1 MPIVLPP
8 KPTTSKALFEAAT
21 SLNNKLEKNAKR
33 AEVIADQKAKQ
44 AFKEEQSIM
53 EASMRRAT
61 MQKKYADFS
70 EAVKGKLLNTAIN
83 DIAVRAMTKINE
95 SLDREFFTTRDSAN
109 LAAICAS
116 FIHENGEASGMLYNL
131 KHRGQT
137 QFLSELA
144 KDIKST
150 HRTILEAIDT
160 MDPDSY
166 AVGDQVMTDYR
177 DKVKGEFG
185 QEELVDSIA
194 DRVVAAM
201 KDFMTQNAEDKQHII
216 DAMQATKDKM
226 EALKA
231 EGKPEEVQES
241 YKNLTRK
248 YITSIRES
256 KKGLFNEMVMTMSK
270 AVVKSDNQAV
280 KDTFMEGAHLDMEKI
295 VKSVATMY
303 TFVETVNSMNL
314 VKVDGDFV
322 KSLLE
327 SMSE

>member
-1 MPIVLPP
+1 MPIVFPP

-53 EASMRRAT
+53 ETSMRRAT

-83 DIAVRAMTKINE
+83 DIAVRAMAKINE

-166 AVGDQVMTDYR
+166 AVGDQVMADYR

-194 DRVVAAM
+194 DRVVTAM

-280 KDTFMEGAHLDMEKI
+280 KDTFMEGAHLNMEKI

-314 VKVDGDFV
+314 VKVDGEFV

>member
-8 KPTTSKALFEAAT
+8 KPTTSKALYEAVV
-21 SLNNKLEKNAKR
+21 SLNNKLEKNEKR
-33 AEVIADQKAKQ
+33 AQVIADQKAKK

-53 EASMRRAT
+53 EASMRRET

-83 DIAVRAMTKINE
+83 DIAVRAMVKINE
-95 SLDREFFTTRDSAN
+95 SLDREFFTTTDSNN

-150 HRTILEAIDT
+150 HRTILETIDT

-166 AVGDQVMTDYR
+166 AVGDQVMADYR

-280 KDTFMEGAHLDMEKI
+280 KDTFMEGAHLNMEKI

-314 VKVDGDFV
+314 VKVDGEFV

>member
-53 EASMRRAT
+53 ETSMRRAT

-83 DIAVRAMTKINE
+83 DIAVRAMAKINE

-160 MDPDSY
+160 MDPNSY
-166 AVGDQVMTDYR
+166 AVGDQVMADYR

-201 KDFMTQNAEDKQHII
+201 KDFMMQNAEDKQHII

-280 KDTFMEGAHLDMEKI
+280 KDTFMEGAHLNMEKI

-314 VKVDGDFV
+314 VKVDGEFV

>member
-53 EASMRRAT
+53 EASMHRAT

-83 DIAVRAMTKINE
+83 DIAVRAMAKINE

-166 AVGDQVMTDYR
+166 AVGDQVMADYR

-194 DRVVAAM
+194 DRVVTAM

-314 VKVDGDFV
+314 VKVDADFV

>member
-8 KPTTSKALFEAAT
+8 KPTTSKALYEAAV
-21 SLNNKLEKNAKR
+21 SLNNKLEKNEKR
-33 AEVIADQKAKQ
+33 AQVIADQKAKK

-53 EASMRRAT
+53 EASMRRET

-83 DIAVRAMTKINE
+83 DIAVRAMVKINE
-95 SLDREFFTTRDSAN
+95 SLDREFFTTTDSNN

-150 HRTILEAIDT
+150 HRTILETIDT

-166 AVGDQVMTDYR
+166 AVGDQVMADYR

-280 KDTFMEGAHLDMEKI
+280 KDTFMEGAHLNMEKI

-314 VKVDGDFV
+314 VKVDGEFV

>member
-8 KPTTSKALFEAAT
+8 KPTTSKALYEAAV
-21 SLNNKLEKNAKR
+21 SLNNKLEKNEKR
-33 AEVIADQKAKQ
+33 AQVIADQKAKK

-53 EASMRRAT
+53 EASMRRET

-83 DIAVRAMTKINE
+83 DIAVRAMVKINE
-95 SLDREFFTTRDSAN
+95 SLDREFFTTTDSNN

-150 HRTILEAIDT
+150 HRTILETIDT

-166 AVGDQVMTDYR
+166 AVGDQVMADYR

-226 EALKA
+226 EALKK

-280 KDTFMEGAHLDMEKI
+280 KDTFMEGAHLNMEKI

-327 SMSE
+327 SMNE

>member
-8 KPTTSKALFEAAT
+8 KPTTSKALYEAAV
-21 SLNNKLEKNAKR
+21 SLNNKIEKNEKR
-33 AEVIADQKAKQ
+33 AQVIADQKAKK
-44 AFKEEQSIM
+44 AFKEGQSIM
-53 EASMRRAT
+53 EASMRRET
-61 MQKKYADFS
+61 MQKKYAEFS

-83 DIAVRAMTKINE
+83 DIAVRAMVKINE
-95 SLDREFFTTRDSAN
+95 SLGKEFFTTTDSNN

-150 HRTILEAIDT
+150 HCTILEAIDT

-166 AVGDQVMTDYR
+166 AVGDQVMADYR

-201 KDFMTQNAEDKQHII
+201 KDFMTKNAEDKQHII

-270 AVVKSDNQAV
+270 AIVKSDNQAV
-280 KDTFMEGAHLDMEKI
+280 KDTFIEGAHLDMEKI

-314 VKVDGDFV
+314 VKVDAEFV

>member
-53 EASMRRAT
+53 ETSMRRAT

-83 DIAVRAMTKINE
+83 DIAVRAMAKINE

-160 MDPDSY
+160 MDPNSY
-166 AVGDQVMTDYR
+166 AVGDQVMADYR

-201 KDFMTQNAEDKQHII
+201 KDFMMQNAEDKQHII

-314 VKVDGDFV
+314 VKVDADFV

>member
-1 MPIVLPP
+1 MPIVFPP

-53 EASMRRAT
+53 ETSMRRAT

-83 DIAVRAMTKINE
+83 DIAVRAMAKINE

-166 AVGDQVMTDYR
+166 AVGDQVMADYR

-194 DRVVAAM
+194 DRVVTAM
-201 KDFMTQNAEDKQHII
+201 KDCMTQNAEDKQHII

-314 VKVDGDFV
+314 VKVDADFV

>member
-53 EASMRRAT
+53 EASMRRET

-83 DIAVRAMTKINE
+83 DIAVRAMVKINE
-95 SLDREFFTTRDSAN
+95 SLDREFFTTTDSNN

-166 AVGDQVMTDYR
+166 AVGDQVMADYR

-256 KKGLFNEMVMTMSK
+256 KKEFPFLIKLFAYSRP
-270 AVVKSDNQAV
+270 
-280 KDTFMEGAHLDMEKI
+280 
-295 VKSVATMY
+295 
-303 TFVETVNSMNL
+303 
-314 VKVDGDFV
+314 
-322 KSLLE
+322 
-327 SMSE
+327 

>member
-53 EASMRRAT
+53 ETSMRRAT

-83 DIAVRAMTKINE
+83 DIAVRAMAKINE

-166 AVGDQVMTDYR
+166 AVGDQVMADYR

-194 DRVVAAM
+194 DRVVTAM

-280 KDTFMEGAHLDMEKI
+280 KDTFMEGAHLNMEKI

-314 VKVDGDFV
+314 VKVDGEFV

>member
-8 KPTTSKALFEAAT
+8 KPTTSKALYEAAV
-21 SLNNKLEKNAKR
+21 SLNNKIEKNEKR
-33 AEVIADQKAKQ
+33 AQVIADQKAKK
-44 AFKEEQSIM
+44 AFKEGQSIM
-53 EASMRRAT
+53 EASMRRET

-83 DIAVRAMTKINE
+83 DIAVRAMVKINE
-95 SLDREFFTTRDSAN
+95 SLDREFFTTTDSNN

-150 HRTILEAIDT
+150 HRTILETIDT

-166 AVGDQVMTDYR
+166 AVGDQVMADYR

-226 EALKA
+226 EALKK

-280 KDTFMEGAHLDMEKI
+280 KDTFMEGAHLNMEKI

-327 SMSE
+327 SMNE

>member
-8 KPTTSKALFEAAT
+8 KPTTSKALYEAAV
-21 SLNNKLEKNAKR
+21 SLNNKIEKNEKR
-33 AEVIADQKAKQ
+33 AQVIADQKAKK
-44 AFKEEQSIM
+44 AFKEGQSIM
-53 EASMRRAT
+53 EASMRRET
-61 MQKKYADFS
+61 MQKKYAEFS

-83 DIAVRAMTKINE
+83 DIAVRAMVKINE
-95 SLDREFFTTRDSAN
+95 SLGKEFFTTTDSNN

-150 HRTILEAIDT
+150 HRTILETIDT

-166 AVGDQVMTDYR
+166 AVGDQVMADYR

-226 EALKA
+226 EALKK

-270 AVVKSDNQAV
+270 AIVKSDNQAV
-280 KDTFMEGAHLDMEKI
+280 KDTFMEGAHLNMEKI

-314 VKVDGDFV
+314 VKVDGEFV